1 MSHFE
6 ERLERDLEKIRGEV
20 AAVAEK
26 VETAVRHAR
35 DALLTHNKPLAN
47 ETILGDLPINRAI
60 RNIDR
65 LCYRFIALYLPSAG
79 HLRYISTVLRLDIAL
94 ERIGD
99 YAVTICR
106 EVNQLRRPPTGIMR
120 REIERLADEALEIYR
135 QAMRAFNERNADLA
149 RATIPLAAQARRSFG
164 VAYADL
170 VEEGKRHAYECDEL
184 LMILII
190 LNRISRINDQA
201 KNICEDT
208 VFAVTGESKQ
218 PKVYRIAFL
227 EDEDRF
233 LGPMAVAVAR
243 KTYPNSG
250 RYTSAGL
257 HPAPAL
263 EPDFVAWMEAHGYDV
278 TEARPRPIDWPPED
292 WETFHVVI
300 SLDGPVERYLDPPP
314 FNTAVLEWR
323 IDLEGA
329 ATPEERFE
337 RALRQIAAHVSA
349 LMETMRGEDAD

>member
-20 AAVAEK
+20 AAVAAN
-26 VETAVRHAR
+26 VETAVRNAR
-35 DALLTHNKPLAN
+35 EALLTLDKPLAN
-47 ETILGDLPINRAI
+47 ETILGDLPINRAV
-60 RNIDR
+60 RRIDR

-79 HLRYISTVLRLDIAL
+79 HLRFISTVLRLNIAL
-94 ERIGD
+94 ERVGD

-106 EVNQLRRPPTGIMR
+106 EVNQLTRPPTGVMR
-120 REIERLADEALEIYR
+120 REIERLADEALEMYR
-135 QAMRAFNERNADLA
+135 QAMRAFNEQNADLA

-170 VEEGKRHAYECDEL
+170 VEEGERHAYACDEM

-233 LGPMAVAVAR
+233 LSQMAVAIAR
-243 KTYPNSG
+243 KSFPGSG
-250 RYTSAGL
+250 SYTSAGR

-263 EPDFVAWMEAHGYDV
+263 DPDFIAWMEARGYDM
-278 TEARPRPIDWPPED
+278 TDARPTPIDWPPED
-292 WETFHVVI
+292 WETFHVVV
-300 SLDGPVERYLDPPP
+300 SLDGPVARYLDPPP
-314 FNTAVLEWR
+314 FNTAVLEWQ
-323 IDLEGA
+323 IDTSGA
-329 ATPEERFE
+329 ADPKERFE
-337 RALRQIAAHVSA
+337 RAYRQIASRVSA